1 MKRTTFR
8 IGLHVA
14 YVLAIVFVVA
24 VGITAWPYYALPID
38 ERPAHPLHGAFKP
51 GGLWGH
57 GLGIVG
63 SAMVLLLLTY
73 SLRKREVLGIRWG
86 AMSTWLDVHIFFGVV
101 GPLLITLHTAMKLHG
116 LWSVSW
122 FSMMVVMISGVFG
135 RYVYMQIPRDT
146 RGHRLAMREA
156 RERLERIRESL
167 RGDLPDD
174 LLDEIHAVAA
184 PREVE
189 ATGLR
194 AILAALAEDIRLR
207 MVMLRLRRRI
217 RARLGKVPE
226 YRLRAIVRL
235 VRDERLLQRRIA
247 MVDTMTSAVHYWHL
261 FHKPF
266 AWIMIAVM
274 IVHVV
279 VVVSFGYTWVF

>member
-1 MKRTTFR
+1 MKRSTFR
-8 IGLHVA
+8 IALHVA
-14 YVLAIVFVVA
+14 YGVAFLFALVVGA
-24 VGITAWPYYALPID
+24 VAWPYYALPLS
-38 ERPAHPLHGAFKP
+38 ERPASPLHAAFKP

-57 GLGIVG
+57 GLGILG
-63 SAMVLLLLTY
+63 STMILLLLTY
-73 SLRKREVLGIRWG
+73 SLRKREMLGIRWG

-116 LWSVSW
+116 LVSVSW
-122 FSMMVVMISGVFG
+122 FSMMVVMTSGVFG

-167 RGDLPDD
+167 RGDLPED
-174 LLDEIHAVAA
+174 LLDEVRAMERGDESDVAA
-184 PREVE
+184 
-189 ATGLR
+189 LR
-194 AILAALAEDIRLR
+194 AIVESLVADVRLR
-207 MVMLRLRRRI
+207 LALFRLRRRI
-217 RARLGKVPE
+217 RERLGKVPD

-235 VRDERLLQRRIA
+235 VREERVLQRRIA
-247 MVDTMTSAVHYWHL
+247 TVDAMTSALHYWHL

-274 IVHVV
+274 FVHVA